1 MIRAVS
7 TDCLLF
13 LTIIKSKHCKS
24 GTVCSQI
31 LLDSFPVVEYWE
43 CFWFLSTIKV
53 CCREQLF
60 RICWLPC
67 IQIWWSHWCIW
78 GRWTFETDLIIQST
92 GAFFRGCVWLKTV
105 ERLGDGEQSWISPV
119 TVLSGCW
126 ELPIIIVSIQGKKR
140 KKKKTPKTRFTS
152 STTFLWTVLNKSPSP
167 LELERALGSLECPQ
181 YPVLTSHRIYYLLFI
196 LIMLHCLYDSKPLNT
211 SMGGVIAWHPQNSL
225 SACWMEK
232 TSSKGVCGKKGD
244 MKEWKRTSR
253 RNCVQSPSL
262 EEKLNLTRWR
272 RGDIWQ
278 KWFTPLIHALL

>member
-1 MIRAVS
+1 MVRTQCIHSRS
-7 TDCLLF
+7 PGS
-13 LTIIKSKHCKS
+13 I
-24 GTVCSQI
+24 
-31 LLDSFPVVEYWE
+31 LDSTSYVAWP
-43 CFWFLSTIKV
+43 
-53 CCREQLF
+53 
-60 RICWLPC
+60 
-67 IQIWWSHWCIW
+67 
-78 GRWTFETDLIIQST
+78 
-92 GAFFRGCVWLKTV
+92 
-105 ERLGDGEQSWISPV
+105 
-119 TVLSGCW
+119 
-126 ELPIIIVSIQGKKR
+126 
-140 KKKKTPKTRFTS
+140 KKKKNTPKTRFTS